1 MTKIMRYFIIIA
13 TLLLQSCFWVPN
25 WYKPQGYTI
34 FRQMPKGGSPGF
46 DLGWMH
52 GCESGLGTQFGGKMY
67 MTFYTWKKDPDISS
81 NNPDI
86 EKIRKRYPV
95 KLQKVNWNDPGDV
108 KRNLDDYKVIFW
120 SAHIFC
126 RHAAIGL
133 LQTAGGFEPSTG
145 FTPPVAGEVRY
156 DPRNHSIGNVWKLHG
171 KGDTRIGT
179 GFW

>member
-1 MTKIMRYFIIIA
+1 MKYFIIIL

-34 FRQMPKGGSPGF
+34 FRQMPKCGSPGF
-46 DLGWMH
+46 NLGWMH

-67 MTFYTWKKDPDISS
+67 MTFYTWNKDPDISS
-81 NNPDI
+81 NDPDI
-86 EKIRKRYPV
+86 EKIRNRYPV
-95 KLQKVNWNDPGDV
+95 KLQKVNWNDPKDV

-156 DPRNHSIGNVWKLHG
+156 DPRDHSIGNVWKLHG